1 MKPATAG
8 APYRVPPEPSR
19 WPAILLA
26 VAVHVLLLAFLWFG
40 ISWQNNEPVAVEAEV
55 WDMKTQAA
63 APVAPPP
70 QEAEPEPE
78 PAPAP
83 PVPKVVEQPV
93 EQPAPAPAPD
103 IKLERQKEREKKRK
117 EELLKKEQE
126 QRELAEKKARDEAK
140 AKDLA
145 EKKAAEKK
153 KADELAKK
161 EAEKKEVEKKEAD
174 KKEAEKKLADK
185 KKAEKE
191 AKAKEAAENAKLAK
205 LHDAE
210 MRRMLEA
217 AGSGGS
223 GTAARSTA
231 PRMDSGYQAAI
242 ASKVKS
248 NTNYTGSTDAPG
260 NPRVEFQIEQLPTG
274 EIISVKK
281 TKSSGLP
288 GFDEAV
294 EKGIIKSSPLP
305 RKKDGTVERSFPI
318 SFKLKDLE

>member
-26 VAVHVLLLAFLWFG
+26 LAVHALLLAFLWFG
-40 ISWQNNEPVAVEAEV
+40 ISWQNNQPVAVEAEV
-55 WDMKTQAA
+55 WDMKTEAA

-70 QEAEPEPE
+70 QEAEPEPQ

-83 PVPKVVEQPV
+83 PPAPRVVEQPA
-93 EQPAPAPAPD
+93 EQPAPAPD
-103 IKLERQKEREKKRK
+103 IKLEREKEREKQRK

-126 QRELAEKKARDEAK
+126 QRELAETKAREEAK

-161 EAEKKEVEKKEAD
+161 EAEQKAAE

-191 AKAKEAAENAKLAK
+191 AKAKDAAENAKLAK
-205 LHDAE
+205 LHDLE
-210 MRRMLEA
+210 MRRLVEA

-223 GTAARSTA
+223 GSAARSTA

>member
-26 VAVHVLLLAFLWFG
+26 LAVHALLLAFLWFG
-40 ISWQNNEPVAVEAEV
+40 ISWQNNQPVTVEAEV
-55 WDMKTQAA
+55 WDMKTEAA

-70 QEAEPEPE
+70 QEAEPEPQ

-83 PVPKVVEQPV
+83 SPAPRVVEQPA
-93 EQPAPAPAPD
+93 EQPAPAPD
-103 IKLERQKEREKKRK
+103 IKLEREKEREKAREKQRK

-126 QRELAEKKARDEAK
+126 QRELAETKAREEAK

-161 EAEKKEVEKKEAD
+161 EAEQKAAEKKD
-174 KKEAEKKLADK
+174 AEKKLADK

-191 AKAKEAAENAKLAK
+191 AKAKDAAENAKLAK

-210 MRRMLEA
+210 MRRMQEM

-223 GTAARSTA
+223 GSAARSTA